1 MKVIHVA
8 TLAASLPFLRGHI
21 AFLRRSKVE
30 VVSITSP
37 DDALIQF
44 GKELGI
50 PVHAVEMKRKFSP
63 LSDLVSLFRLWL
75 YFSLQKPDVVH
86 AHTPKAGLLAMI
98 AARFAGVPV
107 RIFQI
112 HGLPYLSNPSWS
124 ATLLKL
130 ATWLSCQSATR
141 VWSVSQSNADSVVQ
155 DSICPPEQI
164 RVIANGSIG
173 GVDAEGKFKP
183 DRRIDHD
190 NFTVLFIGR
199 LANDK
204 GIHELHQAWK
214 LVRSSLPN
222 ARLLMAGEVDSRD
235 GLKQTVLSDLGNEPG
250 IELLGWVDNTVPLYS
265 EADLVVLPSYREGLS
280 TVLLEA
286 AAMGL
291 PSVASDVPGCC
302 DVVENGITGTLIP
315 PRNYKALANTILMY
329 ANNRQLARMHGDNGR
344 QMVLRKYRP
353 EPIWKETF
361 DQYIHLCNDSRY
373 RAGAQSRIKRCED
386 LLIASILLTSLA
398 PLILVAAIAVRL
410 KLGNPILF
418 EQARPGRN
426 GKEFTIYKFRT
437 MSSAIN
443 NEGAPLPDGERLGW
457 LGALLRR
464 SSIDELPELW
474 NVLRGEMSLVGPR
487 PLLTKYTPYFSEE
500 EKLRFCV
507 RPGITGWAQI
517 HGRNYSPWNERLA
530 NDVWYVNN
538 WSLFLDIK
546 ILILTIGSVFAQTGV
561 AVDANTVLPDLNQER
576 SQLLASHNNS
586 FHSEVERH

>member
-1 MKVIHVA
+1 
-8 TLAASLPFLRGHI
+8 
-21 AFLRRSKVE
+21 
-30 VVSITSP
+30 
-37 DDALIQF
+37 
-44 GKELGI
+44 
-50 PVHAVEMKRKFSP
+50 
-63 LSDLVSLFRLWL
+63 
-75 YFSLQKPDVVH
+75 
-86 AHTPKAGLLAMI
+86 
-98 AARFAGVPV
+98 
-107 RIFQI
+107 
-112 HGLPYLSNPSWS
+112 
-124 ATLLKL
+124 
-130 ATWLSCQSATR
+130 
-141 VWSVSQSNADSVVQ
+141 
-155 DSICPPEQI
+155 
-164 RVIANGSIG
+164 
-173 GVDAEGKFKP
+173 
-183 DRRIDHD
+183 
-190 NFTVLFIGR
+190 
-199 LANDK
+199 
-204 GIHELHQAWK
+204 
-214 LVRSSLPN
+214 
-222 ARLLMAGEVDSRD
+222 
-235 GLKQTVLSDLGNEPG
+235 
-250 IELLGWVDNTVPLYS
+250 
-265 EADLVVLPSYREGLS
+265 
-280 TVLLEA
+280 
-286 AAMGL
+286 
-291 PSVASDVPGCC
+291 
-302 DVVENGITGTLIP
+302 
-315 PRNYKALANTILMY
+315 
-329 ANNRQLARMHGDNGR
+329 MHGDNGR

-546 ILILTIGSVFAQTGV
+546 ILILTIGRVFAQTGV

-576 SQLLASHNNS
+576 SQLLAGHGNS